1 MRPFLFAAFLML
13 SFFTP
18 TSKIQKDRQ
27 VLRETD
33 ERMAKYS
40 RRGLMANF
48 IIFLLCMAI
57 GDFAEKEPAIAIA
70 LTIGLLITTL
80 LRAYLLF
87 RFESLYP
94 KAPTLWRMRYFYATL
109 LGAAWWGIIIAAE
122 TVVIGIKGEGPLLWL
137 YTIVFFSMTANA
149 FAPYK
154 QFLTI
159 YQCLGIIPGAI
170 CLLFIGEMTGII
182 YGIVVLFFIWL
193 LHHQCEQIADIYWE
207 RLESNALLARK
218 TESLEE
224 EKRDTRA
231 TAQLHRDYML
241 LLKKELQQLLQTKR
255 KERPEDKNSTLNSGN
270 LGDKRTPSQNPNS
283 RPKLA
288 ELYNNVSDFY
298 QILTKEIDF
307 ETQRFS
313 PHALLQYCTSVYADA
328 AYQKHMDLELSLSP
342 HLPHL
347 IEGDAKRL
355 NQIIEAMIKSII
367 TQLEGGTLFID
378 VEYVRDFGK
387 TGEFHLLMSHQSS
400 TNKSIFSSAAKTS
413 FALNLEL
420 ALAVGIAEAQHG
432 VLEINTETKETQLKY
447 RAKYQGSEE
456 AQAPD
461 EAITSFRN
469 KRLLLIHDNPRILDA
484 KRQEL
489 SLLGFDVATESQFKQ
504 AFNTLHDS
512 IKNNTPF
519 AAVILN
525 VCNDI
530 KATANFSLSL
540 ANDPDCKLIPQIIMG
555 NAASFDTHEMHE
567 ALANPYVKTLLK
579 PTSQQDFK
587 RCFWSMCHSDEQVFA
602 PQHKNALIGDHIPPA
617 LCDELTAAGI
627 SFDIFDDEKKLL
639 ASAEEKPYH
648 CFVFI
653 DSVDTFCATYSILH
667 EKSPSSYIIA
677 IDDQSNAHHHINQGA
692 DIFLAH
698 QRQHSPLSLFIKTLQ

>member
-1 MRPFLFAAFLML
+1 ML

-18 TSKIQKDRQ
+18 VSKIQKDRQ

-48 IIFLLCMAI
+48 VIFLLCMAV

-70 LTIGLLITTL
+70 LTVGLLITTL

-159 YQCLGIIPGAI
+159 YQCLGIIPGAL

-241 LLKKELQQLLQTKR
+241 LLKKELQQLLEAKR
-255 KERPEDKNSTLNSGN
+255 KERSEDKDTSPESNDTNN
-270 LGDKRTPSQNPNS
+270 PKTRPHTAPNS

-288 ELYNNVSDFY
+288 ELYSNVSDFY

-307 ETQRFS
+307 EVHRFS
-313 PHALLQYCTSVYADA
+313 PHALLQYCTAAYADA
-328 AYQKHMDLELSLSP
+328 AYQKNMDLELSLSP

-355 NQIIEAMIKSII
+355 NQIIESMIKAVIA
-367 TQLEGGTLFID
+367 QLEGGTLFID
-378 VEYVRDFGK
+378 VEYVRETGK
-387 TGEFHLLMSHQSS
+387 VGEFNLLMTHQCGA
-400 TNKSIFSSAAKTS
+400 NQSIFSTASKATLV
-413 FALNLEL
+413 LNLEL
-420 ALAVGIAEAQHG
+420 ALAVGVAEAQHG
-432 VLEINTETKETQLKY
+432 ILEISTDNKETQLKY

-489 SLLGFDVATESQFKQ
+489 SLLGFDVTTESHFKQ

-519 AAVILN
+519 AALIFN
-525 VCNDI
+525 VCTDL
-530 KATANFSLSL
+530 KATAHFSLSL

-555 NAASFDTHEMHE
+555 NAASFDANEMHE
-567 ALANPYVKTLLK
+567 VLINPYVKTLLK

-587 RCFWSMCHSDEQVFA
+587 RCFWSMCHSDEQVFSS
-602 PQHKNALIGDHIPPA
+602 QNKSALVGDNIPPA
-617 LCDELTAAGI
+617 LCDELTAADI
-627 SFDIFDDEKKLL
+627 AFDIFDDEKKLL
-639 ASAEEKPYH
+639 AATEEMPYH

-653 DSVDTFCATYSILH
+653 NSADEFLTTYNTLH
-667 EKSPSSYIIA
+667 EKLPSSYIIA
-677 IDDQSNAHHHINQGA
+677 MDDQNNAHHHINQGV
-692 DIFLAH
+692 DIFLAN
-698 QRQHSPLSLFIKTLQ
+698 QQQHSPLSLFIKTLQ

>member
-1 MRPFLFAAFLML
+1 ML

-18 TSKIQKDRQ
+18 TSKIQKDRHI
-27 VLRETD
+27 LRETD
-33 ERMAKYS
+33 ERMTKYS
-40 RRGLMANF
+40 RRGLMTNF
-48 IIFLLCMAI
+48 IIFLLCMAV
-57 GDFAEKEPAIAIA
+57 GDFADKEPTIAIA
-70 LTIGLLITTL
+70 LTVGLLITTL

-94 KAPTLWRMRYFYATL
+94 KAPTLWRTRYFYATL

-122 TVVIGIKGEGPLLWL
+122 TIVIGIEGEAPLLWL
-137 YTIVFFSMTANA
+137 YTIVFFSMTAHA

-159 YQCLGIIPGAI
+159 YQCLGIIPGAL
-170 CLLFIGEMTGII
+170 CLLFMGNMTGII
-182 YGIVVLFFIWL
+182 YGVVILFFIWL
-193 LHHQCEQIADIYWE
+193 LHQQCEQIADIYWE
-207 RLESNALLARK
+207 RLESNLLLARK

-241 LLKKELQQLLQTKR
+241 LLKKELQQLLEAKR
-255 KERPEDKNSTLNSGN
+255 KPRDDDKNSSLVLVDDNPQ
-270 LGDKRTPSQNPNS
+270 KIPIQNNS

-298 QILTKEIDF
+298 QIITKDVEF

-313 PHALLQYCTSVYADA
+313 PHALLQFCTAEYTDA
-328 AYQKHMDLELSLSP
+328 AHQKSMDLELSLSP

-355 NQIIEAMIKSII
+355 NQIIESMIKTVIA
-367 TQLEGGTLFID
+367 QLEGGTLFID
-378 VEYVRDFGK
+378 VEYVRENGRS
-387 TGEFHLLMSHQSS
+387 GEFNVLMTHQSS
-400 TNKSIFSSAAKTS
+400 SHKSIFNNAQKP
-413 FALNLEL
+413 ALTLTLEL
-420 ALAVGIAEAQHG
+420 ALAVGVAEAQQG
-432 VLEINTETKETQLKY
+432 ILEISTEGKETQLKY
-447 RAKYQGSEE
+447 RAKYQSIAE
-456 AQAPD
+456 ALD
-461 EAITSFRN
+461 ETTITSFRN
-469 KRLLLIHDNPRILDA
+469 KRVLLIHDNLRILDA

-489 SLLGFDVATESQFKQ
+489 SLLGFDVATESHFKQ

-512 IKNNTPF
+512 IKNNMPF
-519 AAVILN
+519 SALIFN
-525 VCNDI
+525 VCTDP
-530 KATANFSLSL
+530 KATANFSLLL

-555 NAASFDTHEMHE
+555 NAASFNASEMRE
-567 ALANPYVKTLLK
+567 ALINPYVKTLLK

-587 RCFWSMCHSDEQVFA
+587 RCLWSMCHSDEQVFTS
-602 PQHKNALIGDHIPPA
+602 PNKSALIGDNIPPA

-627 SFDIFDDEKKLL
+627 AFDIFDDKKKLIT
-639 ASAEEKPYH
+639 AIDECTYH

-653 DSVDTFCATYSILH
+653 NTADVFCETYTMLH

-677 IDDQSNAHHHINQGA
+677 IDNQNNAHQHINQGA

-698 QRQHSPLSLFIKTLQ
+698 QQKHSPLSLFIKTLQ